1 MMADLLNME
10 AINSLPHPLY
20 AGRGSGGIEWP
31 ITFICVQT
39 GCCTMDVI
47 GLPENFHLAGLIWL
61 IDADG
66 TRHDPDSFYLDSQP

>member
-1 MMADLLNME
+1 MADLLDME

-20 AGRGSGGIEWP
+20 AGRGGLGTEWP

-39 GCCTMDVI
+39 GCCTMDVV
-47 GLPENFHLAGLIWL
+47 GRSENFRFAELIWL

-66 TRHDPDSFYLDSQP
+66 IRHDPDSFYLDSES